1 MKPYF
6 VDFDGNTYTC
16 VNVRIPD
23 HFMAIMDRMFPLEVK
38 GNNLKRGIW
47 LGKAIQGSLLV
58 ADLLQH
64 PPSENENRIL
74 GGPVAERLGTCPKEG
89 IRKDER

>member
-1 MKPYF
+1 MEPYF
-6 VDFDGNTYTC
+6 VDFDDNTFTY

-23 HFMAIMDRMFPLEVK
+23 HFMVIMDRMFPLEIK
-38 GNNLKRGIW
+38 GNHLKRGIW
-47 LGKAIQGSLLV
+47 LGKVVQGALLV

-74 GGPVAERLGTCPKEG
+74 SGPVAEGLGTCPKE
-89 IRKDER
+89 RYEND